1 MRNFDLAAVDFRN
14 VGLKDEFFDQKVDEV
29 HEEDAGPHCPKSEV
43 VQDDSDETVTV
54 LETGVDRRRK
64 GVHREIQVP
73 WTFAHCYQ
81 RVSGIGLADE
91 RQVEM
96 AVDSRPKDLAF
107 HENQVSYPYVDGLF
121 VAKEDRIQDDFVGV
135 QDL

>member
-1 MRNFDLAAVDFRN
+1 MVRNFDLAVDFRN
-14 VGLKDEFFDQKVDEV
+14 VGLKDEFFDQREDEV
-29 HEEDAGPHCPKSEV
+29 HEDAAGPRCPKSEV
-43 VQDDSDETVTV
+43 FQDGSDEMVTV
-54 LETGVDRRRK
+54 LETEVDRRK
-64 GVHREIQVP
+64 GVRETPVP
-73 WTFAHCYQ
+73 WAFAHCYQ

-96 AVDSRPKDLAF
+96 AVDFRPKDLAF

-121 VAKEDRIQDDFVGV
+121 AAKEDRILDDVGVV